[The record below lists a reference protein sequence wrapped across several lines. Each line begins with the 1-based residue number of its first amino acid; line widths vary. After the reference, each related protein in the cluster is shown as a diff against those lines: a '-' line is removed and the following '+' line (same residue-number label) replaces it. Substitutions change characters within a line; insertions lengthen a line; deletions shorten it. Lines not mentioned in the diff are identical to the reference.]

1 MKPGSHHLLRATL
14 GAALLALF
22 LPTAQASSP
31 PGLTRHEMAL
41 TSPFC
46 RHAQLFGH
54 DKAAY
59 REMLRRY
66 GDGYRHIHHYCWA
79 EIDAMR
85 LYKHDTDPGYASVK
99 RAIANLDYV
108 LDQTSPSF
116 AFWKDA
122 MMLKARLI
130 EQHAGPAHAI
140 PLAQQIV
147 QALPEFADGHIL
159 LAKLLLKTDRRAD
172 AMAVIDRGSQLVSDK
187 SRFQQLKGA
196 LELR

>member
-14 GAALLALF
+14 GATLLALF
-22 LPTAQASSP
+22 LPAAQASSP

-41 TSPFC
+41 TSAFC
-46 RHAQLFGH
+46 RHAQLFGN

-85 LYKHDTDPGYASVK
+85 LYKHDTDPGYASVS
-99 RAIANLDYV
+99 RAIGNLDYV
-108 LDQTSPSF
+108 LDKTTPSF

-122 MMLKARLI
+122 MILKTRLLD
-130 EQHAGPAHAI
+130 QHHGTRNAI
-140 PLAQQIV
+140 PLAEQLV
-147 QALPEFADGHIL
+147 QALPDFADGYVIL
-159 LAKLLLKTDRRAD
+159 ARLLLKEQRRAE
-172 AMAVIDRGSQLVSDK
+172 AAAVLERGAERVDDK
-187 SRFQQLKGA
+187 ERYELLKKS
-196 LELR
+196 LDLR